1 MTLKDSF
8 NRPVSNLRVSLTPN
22 CNLSCIYCHRE
33 GENDPKAPL
42 SAAEIAEV
50 LRVAAGFGI
59 RSVKFTGGEPMLRP
73 DLIEIIRSVP
83 AGMESSITTNGT
95 LLAVSTRMT
104 LKDSFN
110 RPVSNLRVSLTPNC
124 NLSCIYC
131 HREGEN
137 DPKAPLSAA
146 EISEVLRV
154 AAGFGI
160 RSVKFTGGEPML
172 RPDLIEIIK
181 SVPAGMESSITTN
194 GTLLAGLA
202 ADIKQAGLRRV
213 NVSIDS
219 LNPETYKKIT
229 GTDRLSDVLEG
240 IDAAI
245 ATGLTPVK
253 LNMVVLKGINDHEI
267 DDFLAYVRGNRDLVL
282 QLIELM
288 NFNDCN
294 YHGDLNG
301 LEDSLAS
308 RSKQIITRRMHHR
321 KKYCLDGA
329 EVEVVRPLHN
339 TEFCAFCNRLRLTSD
354 GKLKPCLLRT
364 DNHVDI
370 RGKSGKDLEDLFVE
384 AVHRRQPF
392 YT

>member
-8 NRPVSNLRVSLTPN
+8 NRPVSNLRISVTPK

-33 GENDPKAPL
+33 GEKTTEGPL
-42 SAAEIAEV
+42 TAAEIAEV

-95 LLAVSTRMT
+95 LLA
-104 LKDSFN
+104 
-110 RPVSNLRVSLTPNC
+110 
-124 NLSCIYC
+124 
-131 HREGEN
+131 
-137 DPKAPLSAA
+137 
-146 EISEVLRV
+146 
-154 AAGFGI
+154 
-160 RSVKFTGGEPML
+160 
-172 RPDLIEIIK
+172 
-181 SVPAGMESSITTN
+181 
-194 GTLLAGLA
+194 GLA
-202 ADIKQAGLRRV
+202 ADLRQAGLRRV

-219 LNPETYKKIT
+219 LDPATYRKIA

-245 ATGLTPVK
+245 AHGLTPVK

-267 DDFLAYVRGNRDLVL
+267 DDFLTYVRGNRDLVL

-288 NFNDCN
+288 NFNDCDH
-294 YHGDLNG
+294 HGDLNG
-301 LEDSLAS
+301 LENTLAS

-370 RGKSGKDLEDLFVE
+370 RGKSGKELEDLFVE
-384 AVHRRQPF
+384 AVRRREPF

>member
-1 MTLKDSF
+1 MTLKDPY
-8 NRPVSNLRVSLTPN
+8 NRPVSNLRVSLTPK
-22 CNLSCIYCHRE
+22 CNLACMYCHRE
-33 GENDPKAPL
+33 GEKTPEGPL

-59 RSVKFTGGEPMLRP
+59 RSVKFTGGEPMLRT
-73 DLIEIIRSVP
+73 DLIEIVR
-83 AGMESSITTNGT
+83 
-95 LLAVSTRMT
+95 
-104 LKDSFN
+104 
-110 RPVSNLRVSLTPNC
+110 
-124 NLSCIYC
+124 
-131 HREGEN
+131 
-137 DPKAPLSAA
+137 
-146 EISEVLRV
+146 
-154 AAGFGI
+154 
-160 RSVKFTGGEPML
+160 
-172 RPDLIEIIK
+172 

-202 ADIKQAGLRRV
+202 ADLKQAGLRRV
-213 NVSIDS
+213 NVSLDS
-219 LNPETYKKIT
+219 LDPATYKKIT

-240 IDAAI
+240 IDAALG
-245 ATGLTPVK
+245 TGLTPIK

-267 DDFLAYVRGNRDLVL
+267 DDFLSYVRGNRDLVL

-288 NFNDCN
+288 NFNDCD

-308 RSKQIITRRMHHR
+308 RSKQIITRRMLHP

-339 TEFCAFCNRLRLTSD
+339 TEFCAYCNRLRVTSD

-364 DNHVDI
+364 DNHIDI
-370 RGKSGKDLEDLFVE
+370 RGKSGKELEDLFIE
-384 AVHRRQPF
+384 AVRRREPF

>member
-8 NRPVSNLRVSLTPN
+8 NRPVSNLRISLTPK

-33 GENDPKAPL
+33 GEKDPEAPL
-42 SAAEIAEV
+42 TAAEIAEV
-50 LRVAAGFGI
+50 LRVAAVFGI
-59 RSVKFTGGEPMLRP
+59 RSVKFTGGEPLLRP
-73 DLIEIIRSVP
+73 DLIEIVKSVP
-83 AGMESSITTNGT
+83 VGVESSITTNG
-95 LLAVSTRMT
+95 
-104 LKDSFN
+104 
-110 RPVSNLRVSLTPNC
+110 
-124 NLSCIYC
+124 I
-131 HREGEN
+131 
-137 DPKAPLSAA
+137 
-146 EISEVLRV
+146 
-154 AAGFGI
+154 
-160 RSVKFTGGEPML
+160 
-172 RPDLIEIIK
+172 
-181 SVPAGMESSITTN
+181 
-194 GTLLAGLA
+194 LLAGIA
-202 ADIKQAGLRRV
+202 ADLKQAGLRRV

-219 LNPETYKKIT
+219 LDPATYKKIT

-245 ATGLTPVK
+245 SNGLTPVK

-267 DDFLAYVRGNRDLVL
+267 DDFLKYVRGNRDLVL

-288 NFNDCN
+288 NFNDCD

-301 LEDSLAS
+301 LENSLAS
-308 RSKQIITRRMHHR
+308 RSKQIVTRRMHHR

-339 TEFCAFCNRLRLTSD
+339 TEFCAYCNRLRVTSD

-370 RGKSGKDLEDLFVE
+370 RGKYGKELEELFIE
-384 AVHRRQPF
+384 AVRRREPF

>member
-8 NRPVSNLRVSLTPN
+8 NRPVSNLRVSLTPK

-33 GENDPKAPL
+33 GENLPGGTL
-42 SAAEIAEV
+42 SGAEIAEV

-59 RSVKFTGGEPMLRP
+59 RSVKFTGGEPL
-73 DLIEIIRSVP
+73 
-83 AGMESSITTNGT
+83 
-95 LLAVSTRMT
+95 
-104 LKDSFN
+104 
-110 RPVSNLRVSLTPNC
+110 
-124 NLSCIYC
+124 
-131 HREGEN
+131 
-137 DPKAPLSAA
+137 
-146 EISEVLRV
+146 
-154 AAGFGI
+154 
-160 RSVKFTGGEPML
+160 L

-181 SVPAGMESSITTN
+181 SVPDGMESSITTN

-202 ADIKQAGLRRV
+202 ADLKQAGLRRV

-219 LNPETYKKIT
+219 LDPATYKKIA
-229 GTDRLSDVLEG
+229 GTDRLADVLEG

-288 NFNDCN
+288 NFNDCDH
-294 YHGDLNG
+294 HGDLNS
-301 LEDSLAS
+301 LENTLAS
-308 RSKQIITRRMHHR
+308 RSKQIVTRRMHHR

-329 EVEVVRPLHN
+329 EVEIVRPLHN
-339 TEFCAFCNRLRLTSD
+339 TEFCAYCNRLRLTSD

-370 RGKSGKDLEDLFVE
+370 RGKSGKELEDLFVE
-384 AVHRRQPF
+384 AVNRREPF